1 MRGYKP
7 PEPSLDTV
15 LRAVLAGVGQTLEQS
30 ETLPRDAYTSQ
41 AFFDLEVEKI
51 FRQDWLCVGHVGQIP
66 VVGDYFTLDVLGEL
80 LVVVRGSDRIRV
92 LSRICL
98 HRWAPIAEGKGN
110 VRLFSCPFHK
120 WAYGLDGQL
129 LGAPLMEAAQGFDPK
144 ACQLPELR
152 SEIVDGVIYMTFN
165 DNAYSIKE
173 RLADFSAHMAKYEMD
188 DLVVGWQVDYVC
200 DFNWKIAVET
210 FMECYHHIGAHRETA
225 EPLYPGRLSHV
236 DDSRAGWTICW
247 QPLRPDAKTEEA
259 LTKGMPAF
267 RNLTDADKRLD
278 SLALV
283 YPLTLYGMTPHRIG
297 VTGLIPVGPQKTL
310 WRRNMLV
317 PRATAEMPEFQD
329 RVAEAREFGAK
340 IVAEDLAVNDMQ
352 QIGATSRLAR
362 PGRLSD
368 LEKVVWQL
376 AEFVRNRVK
385 D

>member
-7 PEPSLDTV
+7 PEPSLDSV
-15 LRAVLAGVGQTLEQS
+15 LRAVLAGAGQTLEES

-51 FRQDWLCVGHVGQIP
+51 FRQDWICVGHVGQIP
-66 VVGDYFTLDVLGEL
+66 AVGDYFTLDVLGEL

-129 LGAPLMEAAQGFDPK
+129 LGAPLMESAQGFDPK

-152 SEIVDGVIYMTFN
+152 SEIVDGVIYMNFN

-259 LTKGMPAF
+259 LTKGMPTF